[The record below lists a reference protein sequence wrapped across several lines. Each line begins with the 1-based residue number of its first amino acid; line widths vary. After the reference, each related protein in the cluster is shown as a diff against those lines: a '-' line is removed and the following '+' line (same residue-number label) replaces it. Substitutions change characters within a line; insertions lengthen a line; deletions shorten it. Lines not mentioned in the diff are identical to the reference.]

1 MSEQRG
7 REGHGRGGNR
17 GRDQPDRAR
26 TPRDDRHGDVTGEG
40 KQMTAELDV
49 LRDVSGR
56 LQGAGIPYMLTGS
69 LAMSYY
75 AEPRM
80 TRDIDLVVELG
91 RRDVERVVSLF
102 APDYYLSA
110 EAVSEAIRNASM
122 FNLVHVE
129 SVVKVDVV
137 IRKDSAYRKHEFTR
151 RREIEV
157 DGFKTWVASREDLI
171 LSKLHWAKDSRSE
184 MQLQDVRNL
193 LATSCDW
200 EYLHRWAGRAERGI
214 PAGGVP

>member
-1 MSEQRG
+1 
-7 REGHGRGGNR
+7 
-17 GRDQPDRAR
+17 
-26 TPRDDRHGDVTGEG
+26 
-40 KQMTAELDV
+40 MTAELDV

-129 SVVKVDVV
+129 SVVKVDLV

-200 EYLHRWAGRAERGI
+200 EYLHRWGR
-214 PAGGVP
+214 PC

>member
-1 MSEQRG
+1 
-7 REGHGRGGNR
+7 
-17 GRDQPDRAR
+17 
-26 TPRDDRHGDVTGEG
+26 
-40 KQMTAELDV
+40 MTAELDV

-129 SVVKVDVV
+129 SVVKVDLV

-193 LATSCDW
+193 LATWS
-200 EYLHRWAGRAERGI
+200 
-214 PAGGVP
+214 PT